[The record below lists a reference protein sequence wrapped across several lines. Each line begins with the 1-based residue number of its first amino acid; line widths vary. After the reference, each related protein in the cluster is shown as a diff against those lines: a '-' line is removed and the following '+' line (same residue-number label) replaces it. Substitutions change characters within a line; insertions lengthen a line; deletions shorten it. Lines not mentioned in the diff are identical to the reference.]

1 MMSVYLTKHLELMVD
16 IIERETL
23 GIETYM
29 VTYYT
34 SMGFS
39 NQKKK
44 KKRANACL
52 RSFSSVGVGA
62 HEVTKPYKPDNN
74 KKRTRRPSFV
84 IRKYGKH

>member
-1 MMSVYLTKHLELMVD
+1 MED

-44 KKRANACL
+44 SKCL

-62 HEVTKPYKPDNN
+62 HEVTKPY
-74 KKRTRRPSFV
+74 
-84 IRKYGKH
+84 

>member
-1 MMSVYLTKHLELMVD
+1 MED

-44 KKRANACL
+44 KKRANAYVACRVL
-52 RSFSSVGVGA
+52 GLGP
-62 HEVTKPYKPDNN
+62 TK
-74 KKRTRRPSFV
+74 
-84 IRKYGKH
+84 